1 MGWPFGSTSGDNG
14 AVMTYLALG
23 LNYRSAPSELLE
35 EMTIPGETIP
45 KVLADLAGHPVVNE
59 VVVVS
64 TCNRTEIYLHAE
76 RFHDGFRVGCDS
88 LATVTGVP
96 VPRFADHLYVHHGSE
111 AVEHLFDVAAGLDS
125 VVLGEHEILGQIRGA
140 WDTARGEDTAGPLLG
155 PLFEHAVRAGR
166 RVRTETAIGQRTAS
180 LAHSAVE
187 LAHDRLHRLRE
198 RRVLLVGAGEVGAGV
213 AEALARAGVDEL
225 VFCNRT
231 LETAESL
238 AARIGGSA
246 RPVSELAE
254 LVDDADVVIS
264 ATGAP
269 GYLID
274 AAMFTRPTARK
285 LVMDLAIPR
294 DVAPDV
300 MTLDWIDLIVLADL
314 QAFANANL
322 AERQAAADDAR
333 ALLDGEM
340 ERYRRTIS
348 TAEVEPLLGSLYR
361 NAESLRLLETERIR
375 RHHPTLSE
383 AEWEAVDAATRA
395 VVTRLLHGPSSSVRT
410 AAGSHRGDRLAEAIR
425 ELFDLS

>member
-1 MGWPFGSTSGDNG
+1 
-14 AVMTYLALG
+14 MTYLAVG
-23 LNYRSAPSELLE
+23 LNVRSAPPELLE
-35 EMTIPGETIP
+35 EMTVPADTIP
-45 KVLADLAGHPVVNE
+45 KVLAELIAHPIVNE
-59 VVVVS
+59 AVAVS
-64 TCNRTEIYLHAE
+64 TCNRTELYVHAE
-76 RFHDGFRVGCDS
+76 RFHDGFRVCCDT
-88 LATVTGVP
+88 LALVTGLP

-111 AVEHLFDVAAGLDS
+111 AVEHLFNVAAGLDS

-140 WDTARGEDTAGPLLG
+140 WDTAALEGTAGSLLG

-187 LAHDRLHRLRE
+187 LTQDRLHRLGE
-198 RRVLLVGAGEVGAGV
+198 RQVLVLGTGEVGASV
-213 AEALARAGVDEL
+213 AEALARTGVKQL
-225 VFCNRT
+225 LFCNRT
-231 LETAESL
+231 LQKAEAL
-238 AARIGGSA
+238 AERIGGSA
-246 RPVSELAE
+246 RPMHELPE
-254 LVDDADVVIS
+254 LLNQADVVIS

-274 AAMFTRPTARK
+274 ASMFRPQTERR

-300 MTLDWIDLIVLADL
+300 MTLDWIDLLVLADL
-314 QAFANANL
+314 QAFANTNI

-333 ALLDGEM
+333 SVLDVEM

-348 TAEVEPLLGSLYR
+348 AAEVEPLLGSLYR
-361 NAESLRLLETERIR
+361 SAEALRREEIERIG
-375 RHHPTLSE
+375 RHHPHLTD
-383 AEWEAVDAATRA
+383 AERAAVDAATRA
-395 VVTRLLHGPSSSVRT
+395 VVTRLLHGPSSSVRK